1 MNLRSPAA
9 SDPGPRTVTVLLVGA
24 ELADSAADGPAD
36 VPADTAAAA
45 LRALGYTVL
54 AAASPGEAR
63 RLFDA
68 HAPDLVA
75 IDAIAADSPGFAVC
89 AELRAAAGCA
99 QRPLLLL
106 TAPGDDAAVLR
117 AYAQGASDVFV
128 GTRQWPLLAGR
139 LRALLQASHTQGELA
154 HSQAQLARVQDL
166 ARMGSFS
173 WRRSDGSL
181 RLAPESLRLLGL
193 GDRVED
199 ALPAL
204 SGMRALLRRM
214 PRAERALSMRLLHEL
229 ARENA
234 AIAADLPLR
243 RPDGRW
249 AIVHVEGLPEID
261 AAGLSRGYTGFLQDV
276 TDRRAAEDKIRHLA
290 NFDALTGL
298 PNRRQAI
305 WRAERALAHAQ
316 RLQHGMALLTIDLDR
331 FQRVADTLGP
341 AAGDELLVEVAR
353 RLRACLRHHDRV
365 REPVPGAGA
374 GSRLHRTLEAVGRL
388 GGDEFLVLL
397 PELAAEAD
405 AERVAAR
412 ILAALRE
419 PILLGAQECVVTA
432 SIGVA
437 VYPRD
442 GDTVAELLRNANVA
456 MYSVK
461 AGGRNGSA
469 HYAPRLPGGGPQQLA
484 LESALRHAIERQE
497 LRLHYQPKLDV
508 VGARLV
514 GVEAL
519 LRWQRGDVQIAP
531 AAFIPLAE
539 DSGLIV
545 PLSEWVLREAAR
557 QSAVWRE
564 RHGFDWPIAINLP
577 SRVFAHPDLIER
589 LHRVVSAEGVPASA
603 IQIEITETTLMSDLQ
618 RAVPVLNR
626 LNQIGVEIAVD
637 DFGTGY
643 SSLAYLTT
651 LPISELKIDRSFV
664 RELGETPQSAA
675 VVTAIVAL
683 ARALGLRVT
692 AEGVES
698 VRQMEVLRDLGCPT
712 MQGFLFSAALPPDDL
727 ERWVLD
733 DLLPRRLP
741 WIDGDG
747 DSYAAHI

>member
-1 MNLRSPAA
+1 MNPRSQAA
-9 SDPGPRTVTVLLVGA
+9 SDPAPRAVTVLLVGT
-24 ELADSAADGPAD
+24 EPAD
-36 VPADTAAAA
+36 PAANPADPAGSADPTAEV
-45 LRALGYTVL
+45 LRAQGYTVL
-54 AAASPGEAR
+54 TAANPGEAR
-63 RLFDA
+63 HLFDA

-75 IDAIAADSPGFAVC
+75 IDATGTESAGFATC

-99 QRPLLLL
+99 HRPLLLL

-128 GTRQWPLLAGR
+128 GTRQGPLLAGR
-139 LRALLQASHTQGELA
+139 LRALLQASHTQGELV

-166 ARMGSFS
+166 ARMGSFV
-173 WRRSDGSL
+173 WRRVDGSL
-181 RLAPESLRLLGL
+181 RLAPEGLRVLGWADGEHPGL
-193 GDRVED
+193 RT
-199 ALPAL
+199 
-204 SGMRALLRRM
+204 LLRRM
-214 PRAERALSMRLLHEL
+214 PREERALSIRLLHEL

-234 AIAADLPLR
+234 AIAADLPLQ

-249 AIVHVEGLPEID
+249 LIVHVEGLPEID
-261 AAGLSRGYTGFLQDV
+261 AAGQRLGYTGFLQDV

-316 RLQHGMALLTIDLDR
+316 RLQHGMALLAIDLDR
-331 FQRVADTLGP
+331 FQRIADTLGP
-341 AAGDELLVEVAR
+341 AAGDALLVEVAR
-353 RLRACLRHHDRV
+353 RLRACLRHHEQV
-365 REPVPGAGA
+365 REPVGEPAPCTGG

-397 PELAAEAD
+397 PELAADAD
-405 AERVAAR
+405 ADRIAAR

-419 PILLGAQECVVTA
+419 PIHIGAQECVVTA

-456 MYSVK
+456 LYSVK
-461 AGGRNGSA
+461 AAGRNGSA
-469 HYAPRLPGGGPQQLA
+469 HYAPRLPGGGQQQLA
-484 LESALRHAIERQE
+484 LESALRYAIERQE

-508 VGARLV
+508 PHARLV

-519 LRWQRGDVQIAP
+519 LRWQRGDLQIAP

-577 SRVFAHPDLIER
+577 SRVLAHPDLIER
-589 LHRVVSAEGVPASA
+589 LHRVVSAEGVPLSA
-603 IQIEITETTLMSDLQ
+603 IQIEITETTLMGDLQ
-618 RAVPVLNR
+618 RVIPLLNR
-626 LNQIGVEIAVD
+626 LNQIGVEISVD

-664 RELGETPQSAA
+664 RDLGQTPQSAA

-698 VRQMEVLRDLGCPT
+698 MRQMAVLRGLGCHT
-712 MQGFLFSAALPPDDL
+712 MQGFLFSAALPPDEL
-727 ERWVLD
+727 VRWVLEG
-733 DLLPRRLP
+733 LLPRRLP
-741 WIDGDG
+741 WIDSDG
-747 DSYAAHI
+747 ESYAANI